1 MSDIRSWLPG
11 AFGAMAAMAMSLLA
25 APLWANSALDACL
38 LEALRDA
45 APTATVESVREQ
57 CEAPEAVAEDSG
69 EAALDDRSSGSL
81 ILERIQRE
89 QRAEQTRSILIPHRR
104 NYLIPVS
111 YNRTPNNEPFRDLAG
126 ELAIPD
132 ELDRFESTFQVSL
145 KFTLA
150 DQLLLDSDELMFG
163 FTAKSFWQV
172 YNKDASAPFRETN
185 YEPEL
190 FWAAPLEWRPFGTDA
205 SFLVVGFS
213 HQSNGRGGS
222 LSRSGNRLYANFI
235 LERNRFVFSL
245 KPWWRIPED
254 PKDDPLDAEGDD
266 NPDIGDFMGN
276 FEFTTLYRRHD
287 HEFGLMLRNNL
298 RSDNKGAVRLDWTFP
313 LWRNVRGYAQYFNGY
328 GESLIDYDARTERL
342 GVGILLT
349 DLL

>member
-1 MSDIRSWLPG
+1 MRRAALRETRLTLLG
-11 AFGAMAAMAMSLLA
+11 AAAASLFA
-25 APLWANSALDACL
+25 PPLWANPELDRCL
-38 LEALRDA
+38 LEALENA
-45 APTATVESVREQ
+45 EPTATVEAVRKR
-57 CEAPEAVAEDSG
+57 CEAHEAVDDESG
-69 EAALDDRSSGSL
+69 ENPADDDFGGSL
-81 ILERIQRE
+81 ILERIERE
-89 QRAEQTRSILIPHRR
+89 QLAGQTRSILIPHRR

-111 YNRTPNNEPFRDLAG
+111 YNRTPNDEPFRDLTGDLPNA
-126 ELAIPD
+126 D

-145 KFTLA
+145 KFSLA
-150 DQLLLDSDELMFG
+150 DGLFVDNDEVMFG

-190 FWAAPLEWRPFGTDA
+190 FWAAPLEWRPFEADA
-205 SFLVVGFS
+205 SFLIFGFS

-222 LSRSGNRLYANFI
+222 LSRSWNRLYANFI

-254 PKDDPLDAEGDD
+254 PKDDPMDAEGDD
-266 NPDIGDFMGN
+266 NPDIEKFMGH
-276 FEFTTLYRRHD
+276 FEFTTLYRRYD

-298 RSDNKGAVRLDWTFP
+298 RSDNKGAVQLDWTFP

-328 GESLIDYDARTERL
+328 GESLIDYDARTERI